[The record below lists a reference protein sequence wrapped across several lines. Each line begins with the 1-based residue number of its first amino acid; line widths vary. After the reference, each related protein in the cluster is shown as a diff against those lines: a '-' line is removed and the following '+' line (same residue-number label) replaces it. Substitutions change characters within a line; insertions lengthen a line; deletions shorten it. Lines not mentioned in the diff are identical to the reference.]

1 MFCPKCGTSLQ
12 AYWSICPKCGTPVNT
27 NSNTNINTDTSTSM
41 SDSDNNIIENN
52 IPENNVSGN
61 QSRQN
66 NQAFQS
72 NQMNQNYQTNQTYH
86 TNQTYQ
92 ANQNYQTGQYDQQ
105 VFQTAPPKKKKIIIG
120 CVVAFIL
127 LGIIGCIID
136 NTPGTNYTS
145 TINQLK
151 SITTV
156 TADSDSYHFKN
167 GNYWTITYS
176 DVNEFAK
183 IHESLI
189 TQSLSDW
196 FGTKNLG
203 CDSSFTYDF
212 SENTIRIYL
221 NYTSYEGTLSIIN
234 YDISND
240 EFILNANGDRYTASR
255 DFESYLRRCGILQLI
270 KSDIEAF
277 KTDLSNNGLSYDK
290 IKNIKYSDVK
300 KVLN

>member
-27 NSNTNINTDTSTSM
+27 NSNTNINNNINTDTSTSM
-41 SDSDNNIIENN
+41 SDSDNNIIEKNVS
-52 IPENNVSGN
+52 ENKVSGN
-61 QSRQN
+61 QLNQN
-66 NQAFQS
+66 SQAFQS
-72 NQMNQNYQTNQTYH
+72 NHMNQN
-86 TNQTYQ
+86 YQ
-92 ANQNYQTGQYDQQ
+92 ANQNYQTGQDNQQ
-105 VFQTAPPKKKKIIIG
+105 VFQAAPPKKKKKKKIIIG

-127 LGIIGCIID
+127 LGIIGCFMD
-136 NTPGTNYTS
+136 NTSGTNYTS

-212 SENTIRIYL
+212 SENAIRIYL